1 MVFFSLDRNEDTNN
15 EFVDEWVRNNLS
27 YTVIILV
34 LDLSTSFMKS
44 KTRLYALGSVR
55 DAEHN

>member
-27 YTVIILV
+27 YTVVILV
-34 LDLSTSFMKS
+34 PDLSTSFMKS
-44 KTRLYALGSVR
+44 KMRLYALGSVS